1 MNQTSFS
8 PASKTIST
16 APRSATHDPRRARS
30 PWGALLLGILLL
42 TGAMGCA
49 PDDINR
55 TYGQR
60 KSALGADSVNG
71 TAVFAR
77 MFEQAGHRVTTWRRL
92 SPKLH
97 SYDTLVWIPDS
108 FDAPSWKERQF
119 LDGWIASSPNKVLI
133 YVGRDFD
140 AGPLYWRKMQ
150 VNASTEQAQEIPAR
164 LNEALTEHAT
174 HKSQATGLNYAR
186 WFVIRPGAEY
196 PVAGLRGPWA
206 QGIDASKAEITVAT
220 QLAEPTAADIP
231 TPGSKPTAKPV
242 TPVFGA
248 RPRRAPKKP
257 KKTLEPEAPPVE
269 SRELPD
275 SEILLE
281 TDRGDA
287 LVRRVEE
294 PQENSWS
301 NGGQVLVVT
310 NGSFLLNMP
319 LVNREHRKLADLLIR
334 ECGPAGRV
342 AFIESDESG
351 LETFHQEPDDTLP
364 TGLEMFM
371 IFPLNAIVLH
381 LIAIGILYC
390 FGALPIFG
398 RPRRLPA
405 DTVSDF
411 GAHISA
417 VGELLQYSGD
427 RNAARKTL
435 EEYYQVVKNA
445 AARKRGPTPASG
457 SHSPGS
463 NSPSSGGVVGGVV
476 LTSSATSNSPTGGL
490 PASSTAAPSTPAN
503 KNSPTQ
509 ENNSPPKEK

>member
-1 MNQTSFS
+1 MSIARKDS
-8 PASKTIST
+8 ST
-16 APRSATHDPRRARS
+16 CNSRR
-30 PWGALLLGILLL
+30 WLLLAFLVSASI
-42 TGAMGCA
+42 AAGCA

-60 KSALGADSVNG
+60 KSALGGDSVNG

-92 SPKLH
+92 SPKLN

-119 LDGWIASSPNKVLI
+119 LDNWVASGPNKVLI

-164 LNEALTEHAT
+164 LNEALTDHAS
-174 HKSQATGLNYAR
+174 HKSRAIGQTYAR
-186 WFVIRPGAEY
+186 WFVLRPGAEY
-196 PVAGLRGPWA
+196 PVKGLRGPWA
-206 QGIDASKAEITVAT
+206 QGIDASRTEITVAT
-220 QLAEPTAADIP
+220 RLAEPKTADIP
-231 TPGSKPTAKPV
+231 APGTTPATKPAAPL
-242 TPVFGA
+242 FSS
-248 RPRRAPKKP
+248 RPRRAAKKNASP
-257 KKTLEPEAPPVE
+257 LVPEAIPVE
-269 SRELPD
+269 SKSLPV
-275 SEILLE
+275 SEVLLE
-281 TDRGDA
+281 TDQGDA
-287 LVRRVEE
+287 IIRRVEE
-294 PQENSWS
+294 EQKNSWS
-301 NGGQVLVVT
+301 NGGQVIVVT

-319 LVNREHRKLADLLIR
+319 LVNHEHRKLANLLIQ
-334 ECGPAGRV
+334 ECGSAGRV

-351 LETFHQEPDDTLP
+351 LETFQQEPDDSLP

-411 GAHISA
+411 GAHITA

-435 EEYYQVVKNA
+435 EEYYQVVKGVGT
-445 AARKRGPTPASG
+445 RKRGPSATATNSGGGVVSGVVNSSTTGNANLASG
-457 SHSPGS
+457 DQTATPVAHTTNTEDTQPPAPEH
-463 NSPSSGGVVGGVV
+463 NSPS
-476 LTSSATSNSPTGGL
+476 
-490 PASSTAAPSTPAN
+490 
-503 KNSPTQ
+503 
-509 ENNSPPKEK
+509 KEK